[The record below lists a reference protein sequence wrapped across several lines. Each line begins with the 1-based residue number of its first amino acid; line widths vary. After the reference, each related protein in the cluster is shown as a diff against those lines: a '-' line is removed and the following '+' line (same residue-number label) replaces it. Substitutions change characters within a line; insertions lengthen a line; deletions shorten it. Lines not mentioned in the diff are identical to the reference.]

1 MKRFIGY
8 LLLFFTSFGVFA
20 QPVTLADLDNVLK
33 EASKDSLRYIE
44 RLAALSFHERLNRYR
59 LQKGKAAIE
68 WDEALWL
75 TSYNHCL
82 WMDANEKLAHG
93 QKAGTRYFSGE
104 SPGARYD
111 FVAGGE
117 SPNSWTGENAL
128 YNFSAYGKNA
138 GEKANQIAEVSL
150 QQWIRSPG
158 HHENLLSAGHSMHGT
173 AFRIDADGRVWG
185 TDLFAYGSSGSAGQL
200 MAERPKRDF
209 EKAAAESV
217 AGKEIPMETK
227 TEASAKPKKFNPT
240 KSVQDLSVS
249 FYKADGRNRSKSL
262 EKAALNHA
270 EYLAYA
276 KNPSSEQDSR
286 SSRFYAKTPFARVL
300 KASGGLF
307 LFSSG
312 SRKLKEQV
320 ALMEVQLDSFCADS
334 FLKLAHEK
342 LGEAPENARKVGI
355 GVFMKRKK
363 NTLRIAV
370 VRLYC

>member
-1 MKRFIGY
+1 MKRFICY
-8 LLLFFTSFGVFA
+8 LLLFLSSFGAFA
-20 QPVTLADLDNVLK
+20 QPVTLTDLSKILK

-44 RLAALSFHERLNRYR
+44 RLAALSFHERLNQYR
-59 LQKGKAAIE
+59 LKNGKSAIQ

-82 WMDANEKLAHG
+82 WMDANGKLAHG

-104 SPGARYD
+104 SPGDRYD

-128 YNFSAYGKNA
+128 YNFSAYGKSA
-138 GEKANQIAEVSL
+138 EDKANQIAEVSL

-158 HHENLLSAGHSMHGT
+158 HHENLLSSGHSMHGT
-173 AFRIDADGRVWG
+173 AFRINADGRVWG

-200 MAERPKRDF
+200 LAENPKRDF
-209 EKAAAESV
+209 EKEVVETVSGSEITEDKKATASV
-217 AGKEIPMETK
+217 
-227 TEASAKPKKFNPT
+227 KPKKFNSA

-249 FYKADGRNRSKSL
+249 FYKADGRSRNKLL

-276 KNPSSEQDSR
+276 KNVSSEQDSR
-286 SSRFYAKTPFARVL
+286 SSRFYGKTPFARVL

-312 SRKLKEQV
+312 LRKLKEQV
-320 ALMEVQLDSFCADS
+320 TLLEVELDSFCAES
-334 FLKLAHEK
+334 VLHLANEK

-363 NTLRIAV
+363 NSLRIAV